1 LTCSR
6 GKGPATIAGPGLG
19 GAPSKTRRNEQMYR
33 AFMISEAGGAT
44 VDWVLITALMI
55 GLGLSVMT
63 VMESGLSAIS
73 EELTSHMNMN

>member
-1 LTCSR
+1 
-6 GKGPATIAGPGLG
+6 
-19 GAPSKTRRNEQMYR
+19 MYR
-33 AFMISEAGGAT
+33 TFMISEAGGAT
-44 VDWVLITALMI
+44 VDWILITALMI